1 MYIRGLDPGSPQIWI
16 NVRIVADLF
25 KSLSGFADLL
35 SSASDLHAQR
45 TRSARAA
52 HARPLH
58 PAALAFVSYAIC
70 HMGLYWFKFECWFA
84 GVVIGC

>member
-1 MYIRGLDPGSPQIWI
+1 MYIRGHDPHVDPDLRRA
-16 NVRIVADLF
+16 RIVADLF

-70 HMGLYWFKFECWFA
+70 HMGLYWFKFECLFA